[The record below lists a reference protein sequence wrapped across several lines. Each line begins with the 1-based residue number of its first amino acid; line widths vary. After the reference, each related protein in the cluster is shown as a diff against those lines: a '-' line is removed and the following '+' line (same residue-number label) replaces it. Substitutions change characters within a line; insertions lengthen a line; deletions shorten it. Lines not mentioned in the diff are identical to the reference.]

1 MSIEEIVMKLN
12 FVKKALRKSR
22 NTLIAATLVASPA
35 TSALAEST
43 SERVLETGK
52 IVVGVHNKAPWGYRD
67 ADGNAAGF
75 HPELVI
81 AALDS
86 LGVTEVELIIADF
99 GALIP
104 GLQAG
109 RFDAIASGLYITP
122 KRCELVAF
130 ANPDLR
136 LTDAV
141 LVAEGNPLGIDSYD
155 AIAKNPKLRFGG
167 TRGSVQ
173 SKNAAAAG
181 IPEDQISLFQ
191 NTEATISALIAGR
204 VDAIAFSAAT
214 ANKVANDPKVKG
226 IERAIP
232 FTGLILDNGKEKAG
246 YAAVAFRQDD
256 GDLRD
261 MFNKELL
268 ALRSAGTFDEIMAN
282 NDFSAQEKAA
292 ADITYEQI
300 CSGKL
305 K

>member
-1 MSIEEIVMKLN
+1 MKMN
-12 FVKKALRKSR
+12 FIKTALRNGR
-22 NTLIAATLVASPA
+22 NALIAATLVATPSA
-35 TSALAEST
+35 SALAEST
-43 SERVLETGK
+43 SERVLKTGK

-67 ADGNAAGF
+67 AEGNAAGF
-75 HPELVI
+75 HPELVV
-81 AALDS
+81 AALKP
-86 LGVTEVELIIADF
+86 LGVFDVELIIADF

-141 LVAEGNPLGIDSYD
+141 LVAEGNPLGIDSYET
-155 AIAKNPKLRFGG
+155 IAKNPKLRFGG

-181 IPEDQISLFQ
+181 IPDNQISLFQ
-191 NTEATISALIAGR
+191 NTEATISALTAGR

-214 ANKVANDPKVKG
+214 ANKVANDPNVKG

-232 FTGLILDNGKEKAG
+232 FTGLILESGKEKAG
-246 YAAVAFRQDD
+246 YAAVAFRQED

-268 ALRSAGTFDEIMAN
+268 ALREAGTFDAIMAN
-282 NDFSAQEKAA
+282 NDFSPQEKAA
-292 ADITYEQI
+292 VSITYDQI

>member
-1 MSIEEIVMKLN
+1 MKRN
-12 FVKKALRKSR
+12 FIKTALRAGNKAL
-22 NTLIAATLVASPA
+22 LAAVLAAAATLPSF
-35 TSALAEST
+35 AEST
-43 SERVLETGK
+43 SKRVLESGK
-52 IVVGVHNKAPWGYRD
+52 IVVGIHNKAPWGYRD
-67 ADGNAAGF
+67 TNGNAAGF
-75 HPELVI
+75 HPELVV
-81 AALDS
+81 AALDG
-86 LGVTEVELIIADF
+86 LGVKNIELVIADF

-141 LVAEGNPLGIDSYD
+141 LVAKGNPLGIDSYET
-155 AIAKNPKLRFGG
+155 IAKNPKLRFGG

-191 NTEATISALIAGR
+191 NTEATISALVAGR

-214 ANKVANDPKVKG
+214 TNKIASDPKVEG
-226 IERAIP
+226 IERAVP
-232 FTGLILDNGKEKAG
+232 FTGLILDNGNEKAG
-246 YAAVAFRQDD
+246 YAAVAFRKDD
-256 GDLRD
+256 ADLRD
-261 MFNKELL
+261 MFNKQLL
-268 ALRSAGTFDEIMAN
+268 ALREAGTFDEIMAK

-292 ADITYEQI
+292 VEITYDQI
-300 CSGKL
+300 CSGKI